1 MIRMKKTLLL
11 FIFAFSFSFYFGQS
25 NGNGNNFPLK
35 NEDFS
40 FMLMNSG
47 TPFHGIISADEKVI
61 KLRIQ
66 NAAKNPEKQE
76 QYFVSGYSDVDGT
89 VTDFSGEII
98 FTQKYNVKDLP
109 DEMLVFG
116 DFIMKE
122 AASGEHAGIF
132 MGKLRIQTLKK
143 MSKDSKGGVT
153 FKGKWKNYAGNP
165 ESEVW
170 WANFVPTDISKV
182 VFK

>member
-11 FIFAFSFSFYFGQS
+11 VLLAFSCSFSFGQS
-25 NGNGNNFPLK
+25 NSFPLK

-40 FMLMNSG
+40 TLLMNGG

-61 KLRIQ
+61 KFRIQ

-76 QYFVSGYSDVDGT
+76 QYFVSGDSDVDGT
-89 VTDFSGEII
+89 VTDFSGEIT

-122 AASGEHAGIF
+122 AGSGEHSGIF
-132 MGKLRIQTLKK
+132 TGKLRIQTLKK
-143 MSKDSKGGVT
+143 VSKDSKGGLT
-153 FKGKWKNYAGNP
+153 FKGKWKNHAGNLDFDA
-165 ESEVW
+165 W